1 MMAAMI
7 QLQRG
12 KLLRLPQAA
21 GKTVT
26 AYAGIVWITEQGSPR
41 DVMLHS
47 GESFRLL
54 RSGLALVEAFS
65 DASVSLDS

>member
-26 AYAGIVWITEQGSPR
+26 VHDGTLWITEQGSPH
-41 DVMLHS
+41 DVMLRP
-47 GESFRLL
+47 GEHCRLVHD
-54 RSGLALVEAFS
+54 GLAIVEAFS
-65 DASVSLDS
+65 DASLSLES